1 MKKILYAVLVIIA
14 VSCKATTND
23 NSQPTTRTWG
33 GEPSTEQPE
42 FTSRII
48 EKEAKVIRGYRYV
61 IVEIDGHEYLSV
73 HEAGVVP
80 LPKNESDE

>member
-1 MKKILYAVLVIIA
+1 MKKILYALVVIIA
-14 VSCKATTND
+14 VSCKAT
-23 NSQPTTRTWG
+23 PTTPEPRTWG
-33 GEPSTEQPE
+33 GESPTEQPE
-42 FTSRII
+42 FVSRII

-80 LPKNESDE
+80 LPKNE

>member
-1 MKKILYAVLVIIA
+1 MKILFSILIVLA
-14 VSCKATTND
+14 VSCKAAPTN
-23 NSQPTTRTWG
+23 NNPEPRTWG
-33 GEPSTEQPE
+33 GDPTEQPE
-42 FTSRII
+42 FVSRII

-80 LPKNESDE
+80 LPKNE